1 MRAVDKYVIVEHPMY
16 EPRCYIGT
24 VVAFSAKY
32 ATPLN
37 PFLINHFIID
47 SVGDVLAEL
56 WETCLIDDRLLCR
69 GL

>member
-1 MRAVDKYVIVEHPMY
+1 MY

-24 VVAFSAKY
+24 VVASSAKY

-37 PFLINHFIID
+37 PFPINYLIIN

-56 WETCLIDDRLLCR
+56 WETFLIDDRLLCL